1 MVASASWSLR
11 KAATWAIA
19 FLATRALGDDI
30 LVTNGFSNCNN
41 NSDIK
46 VDKVDIKYNNADKT
60 VTFNV
65 AGSSAKE
72 QNVTA
77 KLTVTAFGQDVF
89 STEFNPC
96 APATFVTQLCPR
108 MYKYLLNS
116 RSALTLFSLYSSWLT
131 RSQYPRDTS
140 AQTGHKLFLRN
151 TLTRSLQ

>member
-1 MVASASWSLR
+1 MVGSASWSLR
-11 KAATWAIA
+11 KAATWTIA

-77 KLTVTAFGQDVF
+77 KLTVTAFGQNVY
-89 STEFNPC
+89 SNEFNPC

-108 MYKYLLNS
+108 KYI
-116 RSALTLFSLYSSWLT
+116 Y
-131 RSQYPRDTS
+131 Y
-140 AQTGHKLFLRN
+140 
-151 TLTRSLQ
+151 